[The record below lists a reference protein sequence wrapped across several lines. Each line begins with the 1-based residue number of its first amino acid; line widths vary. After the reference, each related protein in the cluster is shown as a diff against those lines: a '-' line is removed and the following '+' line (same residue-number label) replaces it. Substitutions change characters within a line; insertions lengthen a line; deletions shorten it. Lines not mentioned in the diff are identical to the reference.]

1 MKGFFTTLT
10 IAAAMALSL
19 AASEAKAQTV
29 TDINVEVYGNKVIVN
44 YSLDK
49 TTDVELYVSVDG
61 GTTWEGPLKQV
72 TGNVGKNVQP
82 GSNSIIWDAIKER
95 GGITGDDI
103 RFDIRLPKKATSS
116 TTYAQNNNDRDLIS
130 IRKSTK
136 TGDHYVIE
144 YGLKEAAFAVCL
156 YYSFDDGTTWRQAKN
171 IEGDIYKVLPSD
183 KRQMVWNYTQETGS
197 SATPTFRLEAKE
209 GENVDKDYRKDI
221 NKRHFAAKNS
231 SAFYYDNGRLLRK
244 YYEGW
249 FVQPEIGYNYGILEY
264 SSRMIRSGQS
274 IGLTVNCLVGYQI
287 TRPFGIG
294 LKIGYLN
301 DRDFSDYHC
310 QSMPV
315 TLNMK
320 GFLGKKSICMFYNLG
335 LGYLANLKA
344 NQVDLYDEFHYY
356 PYVHVYDN
364 NVYVVNDNYNY
375 DGYYVKGFER
385 AEKSGLLL
393 SAEIGLAI
401 RNFNIGVEYYFTKV
415 HYTQEFDLYERE
427 YGEYVFIQHISPSGK
442 VGCNNVRL
450 NLGYTIPF

>member
-61 GTTWEGPLKQV
+61 GATWEGPLKQV

-156 YYSFDDGTTWRQAKN
+156 YYSFDDGTTWRQAKK
-171 IEGDIYKVLPSD
+171 IEGDIYKVKPSD
-183 KRQMVWNYTQETGS
+183 KRQMVWNYTQETSS

-209 GENVDKDYRKDI
+209 RGTVDEDYRKDI
-221 NKRHFAAKNS
+221 KKKHFAAENS
-231 SAFYYDNGRLLRK
+231 SAFYYDKGRLRRK

-249 FVQPEIGYNYGILEY
+249 FVQPEIGVGGAETYHNFDGDYTRPG
-264 SSRMIRSGQS
+264 SRYFYVRS
-274 IGLTVNCLVGYQI
+274 LTLNCLVGYQI

-301 DRDFSDYHC
+301 DLVLSDYHC

-315 TLNMK
+315 TINMK
-320 GFLGKKSICMFYNLG
+320 GFLGDGPTSMYYNVG
-335 LGYLANLKA
+335 VGYLANLKGM
-344 NQVDLYDEFHYY
+344 QDYLYSSSIEI
-356 PYVHVYDN
+356 
-364 NVYVVNDNYNY
+364 
-375 DGYYVKGFER
+375 
-385 AEKSGLLL
+385 EKSGLLL

-401 RNFNIGVEYYFTKV
+401 RNFNIG
-415 HYTQEFDLYERE
+415 LE
-427 YGEYVFIQHISPSGK
+427 YGLTNDHYDYDNGYGKDPSQIVMLK
-442 VGCNNVRL
+442 F
-450 NLGYTIPF
+450 GYTIPFGEKK